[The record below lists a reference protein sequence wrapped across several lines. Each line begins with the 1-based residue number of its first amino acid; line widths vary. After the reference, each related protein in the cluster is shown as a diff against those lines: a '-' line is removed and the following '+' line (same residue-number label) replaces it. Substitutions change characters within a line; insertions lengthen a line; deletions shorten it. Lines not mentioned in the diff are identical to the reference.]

1 MSDDP
6 TPSPTWEEL
15 YKEAEA
21 ACERAHKVIN
31 DLAGWSGS
39 SGHWGLQECSVR
51 IRQALESFRKPIDK
65 L

>member
-1 MSDDP
+1 MSDEK
-6 TPSPTWEEL
+6 TPTWEEL

-21 ACERAHKVIN
+21 ACEKAHLAID

-39 SGHWGLQECSVR
+39 SGHWGLQECSTRMRRVME
-51 IRQALESFRKPIDK
+51 AFRKPIEE